1 MKELLEQVLA
11 SESTKQAW
19 RNDYKST
26 EWINANK
33 LNKHFFGISLNQ
45 SKGCECIEDLFIYIK
60 RKTINN
66 NIMNKFK
73 LQKGKVIT
81 SFLHPTITEHSTD
94 AEFIKAL
101 KASPAT
107 IKFFKEYPEN
117 WMDIVNGKEFPTRKE
132 MQSFLTEKGVA
143 FAKNIKEEK
152 LIELWQENQEQ
163 VEEQKEEENN
173 VEDELINEEENG
185 EN

>member
-26 EWINANK
+26 EWMNANK
-33 LNKHFFGISLNQ
+33 LNKHFFGMSLNQ
-45 SKGCECIEDLFIYIK
+45 SKGCECIEDLFRYAKRQTIK
-60 RKTINN
+60 ET
-66 NIMNKFK
+66 IMNQFK

-81 SFLHPTITEHSTD
+81 SFLHPTITEDSTD

-101 KASPAT
+101 KASPST
-107 IKFFKEYPEN
+107 IKFFTEYPEN
-117 WMDIVNGKEFPTRKE
+117 WQEVVSGKKTRKKKV
-132 MQSFLTEKGVA
+132 TPK
-143 FAKNIKEEK
+143 
-152 LIELWQENQEQ
+152 
-163 VEEQKEEENN
+163 
-173 VEDELINEEENG
+173 ENG

>member
-19 RNDYKST
+19 RNNYKST

-33 LNKHFFGISLNQ
+33 LNKHFFGMSLNQ
-45 SKGCECIEDLFIYIK
+45 SKGCECIEDLFKYAKRQTIK
-60 RKTINN
+60 ET
-66 NIMNKFK
+66 IMNQFK

-81 SFLHPTITEHSTD
+81 SFLHPTITEDSTD

-101 KASPAT
+101 KASPST
-107 IKFFKEYPEN
+107 IKFFTEYPEN
-117 WMDIVNGKEFPTRKE
+117 WQEVVSGKKTRKKKV
-132 MQSFLTEKGVA
+132 TPK
-143 FAKNIKEEK
+143 
-152 LIELWQENQEQ
+152 
-163 VEEQKEEENN
+163 
-173 VEDELINEEENG
+173 ENG

>member
-26 EWINANK
+26 EWLNANK
-33 LNKHFFGISLNQ
+33 LNKHFFGMSLNQ
-45 SKGCECIEDLFIYIK
+45 SKGCECIEDLFRYAKRQTIK
-60 RKTINN
+60 ET
-66 NIMNKFK
+66 IMNQFK

-81 SFLHPTITEHSTD
+81 SFLHPTITEDSTD

-101 KASPAT
+101 KASPST
-107 IKFFKEYPEN
+107 IKFFTEYPEN
-117 WMDIVNGKEFPTRKE
+117 WQEVVSGKKTRKKKV
-132 MQSFLTEKGVA
+132 TPK
-143 FAKNIKEEK
+143 
-152 LIELWQENQEQ
+152 
-163 VEEQKEEENN
+163 
-173 VEDELINEEENG
+173 ENG

>member
-33 LNKHFFGISLNQ
+33 LNKHFFGMSLNQ
-45 SKGCECIEDLFIYIK
+45 SKGCECIEDLFRYAK
-60 RKTINN
+60 RQTLKET
-66 NIMNKFK
+66 IMNQFK

-81 SFLHPTITEHSTD
+81 SFLHPTITEDSTD

-101 KASPAT
+101 KASPST
-107 IKFFKEYPEN
+107 IKFFTEYPEN
-117 WMDIVNGKEFPTRKE
+117 WQEVVSGKKTRKKKV
-132 MQSFLTEKGVA
+132 TPK
-143 FAKNIKEEK
+143 
-152 LIELWQENQEQ
+152 
-163 VEEQKEEENN
+163 
-173 VEDELINEEENG
+173 ENG

>member
-33 LNKHFFGISLNQ
+33 LNKHFFGMSLNQ
-45 SKGCECIEDLFIYIK
+45 SKGCKCIEDLFLYAKRQTIK
-60 RKTINN
+60 ET
-66 NIMNKFK
+66 IMNQFK

-81 SFLHPTITEHSTD
+81 SFLHPTITEDSTD

-101 KASPAT
+101 KASPST
-107 IKFFKEYPEN
+107 IKFFTEYPEN
-117 WMDIVNGKEFPTRKE
+117 WQEVVSGKKTRKKKV
-132 MQSFLTEKGVA
+132 TPK
-143 FAKNIKEEK
+143 
-152 LIELWQENQEQ
+152 
-163 VEEQKEEENN
+163 
-173 VEDELINEEENG
+173 ENG